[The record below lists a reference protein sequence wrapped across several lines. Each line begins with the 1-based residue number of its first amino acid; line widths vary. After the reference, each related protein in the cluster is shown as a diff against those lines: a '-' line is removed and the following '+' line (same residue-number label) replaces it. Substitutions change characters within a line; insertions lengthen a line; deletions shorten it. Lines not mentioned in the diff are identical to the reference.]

1 MNDRGYYWAHGEPN
15 NYMGTQE
22 DCLMTSKEEN
32 GKFHDGSCDME
43 NGVLCQAG
51 MKIISSFS
59 KGRVKVYRVPGTI
72 YRGGKDFFSKKIR
85 GRRLF
90 STKKGGRRL
99 FTEKK

>member
-59 KGRVKVYRVPGTI
+59 KGRVKIYRVPGTI
-72 YRGGKDFFSKKIR
+72 DRGAKTFFRKKLGGEDFFQ
-85 GRRLF
+85 L
-90 STKKGGRRL
+90 KKGGED
-99 FTEKK
+99 FFQKK